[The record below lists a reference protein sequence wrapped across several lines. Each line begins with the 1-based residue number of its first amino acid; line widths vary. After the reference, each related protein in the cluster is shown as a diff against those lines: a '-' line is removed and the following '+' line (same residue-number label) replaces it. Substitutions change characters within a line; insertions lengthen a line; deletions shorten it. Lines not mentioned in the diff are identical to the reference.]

1 MSITAQR
8 ICIDVLSLPRKARA
22 EIAHRLLVSLDENP
36 ASTSIEAEWKET
48 AQRRYDN
55 VKAGKTTCRE
65 AKDAIRD
72 ARKKFRK
79 CA

>member
-8 ICIDVLSLPRKARA
+8 ICIDVLSLPRKVRA
-22 EIAHRLLVSLDENP
+22 EIAHRLLVSLDEDP
-36 ASTSIEAEWKET
+36 ASASIAAAWKAT
-48 AQRRYDN
+48 AQRRYAN
-55 VKAGKTTCRE
+55 VKAGKTTCRD

-72 ARKKFRK
+72 ARKKLGK